1 MIHVK
6 YNIESDKLRA
16 RFALLIEHIEYF
28 IKLVGVDYVGIGS
41 DFDGFV
47 VPPQK
52 LDDISTYPLI
62 TKALVEKGYAQK
74 GLSKFLGG
82 NVLKVLK
89 ANEVKLNIE
98 GHR

>member
-1 MIHVK
+1 MRNTISNQIN
-6 YNIESDKLRA
+6 YGRGLLYLLR
-16 RFALLIEHIEYF
+16 HIECL

-74 GLSKFLGG
+74 GLNKFW
-82 NVLKVLK
+82 
-89 ANEVKLNIE
+89 EE
-98 GHR
+98 TF